1 MVIDQNDRLSGLLTI
16 RDIEQS
22 MLNPYACKDLLG
34 RLRCAAASTVREN
47 GFNRSGAL
55 IDAEVDILVIDT
67 AHGHSSSVIDAVGR
81 IKKEFSGVQVI
92 AGNVATQDA
101 KKALIDAG
109 ADGIKAGIGPGLYLY
124 Y

>member
-22 MLNPYACKDLLG
+22 VLNPYACKDLLG

-81 IKKEFSGVQVI
+81 IKKEFRGCSSDCRKCGHPRC
-92 AGNVATQDA
+92 N
-101 KKALIDAG
+101 K
-109 ADGIKAGIGPGLYLY
+109 GLD
-124 Y
+124 